1 MHHGGGSPS
10 PTFRARVRPWDL
22 VGAQWI
28 LSEWMAIQMRR
39 CAEAPGCRSQKWAHS
54 TSSAPA
60 VTGAGPPPVAAGW
73 EQHFWSPCLKK
84 VRITSL
90 TIHQSM
96 WSLFFLG
103 RLTFKDADFFF
114 YDDFFLKRIQIYYFR
129 HCRFQHFSGR
139 QTEKEKAKSVSPA
152 SFKKFV
158 SEQIP
163 SKQHLTAS

>member
-1 MHHGGGSPS
+1 
-10 PTFRARVRPWDL
+10 
-22 VGAQWI
+22 
-28 LSEWMAIQMRR
+28 MAIQMRR

-60 VTGAGPPPVAAGW
+60 VTGAGPPPCRCWVGTALLVTLPQ
-73 EQHFWSPCLKK
+73 ESQNHIPHDTPKHVIS
-84 VRITSL
+84 
-90 TIHQSM
+90 
-96 WSLFFLG
+96 FFLG

-163 SKQHLTAS
+163 RKQHLTAS